1 MKANGHIQYRLD
13 YSRRR
18 TLSIIVSPEKGV
30 VVKAPFHTSVRTVEK
45 FVNAKSEWIA
55 RSLKKFDSMVRI
67 DKQEGYSDG
76 DSFLLF
82 GKHHKLLIRNGDKI
96 SVGPIENDN
105 ILLTVRNESNPLL
118 IKSLLE
124 SWLKYVAGNELK
136 AIFRE
141 VLVKYKNYGF
151 SPTGFVVRRMKT
163 RWGTCSSKGKIA
175 LSSDLIR
182 LDKIYGEYVIV
193 HELCHLRHHNHGAG
207 FYSLLSELYPEWKIV
222 REGLKR
228 YIR

>member
-1 MKANGHIQYRLD
+1 MEANGHIQYRLD

-55 RSLKKFDSMVRI
+55 RSLRKFDSMVRI
-67 DKQEGYSDG
+67 DKKEGYSDG

-82 GKHHKLLIRNGDKI
+82 GKYHKLLIRNGDKF
-96 SVGPIENDN
+96 SVRHGENDN
-105 ILLTVRNESNPLL
+105 ILITVRNETNPLV

-124 SWLKYVAGNELK
+124 NWLIYVARNELK
-136 AIFRE
+136 ASFRE
-141 VLVKYKNYGF
+141 TLMKYINYGF
-151 SPTGFVVRRMKT
+151 SPTGFIVRRMRT

-182 LDKIYGEYVIV
+182 LDKIYSEYVII

-207 FYSLLSELYPEWKIV
+207 FYSLLSELYPEWRAV
-222 REGLKR
+222 RGGLKR